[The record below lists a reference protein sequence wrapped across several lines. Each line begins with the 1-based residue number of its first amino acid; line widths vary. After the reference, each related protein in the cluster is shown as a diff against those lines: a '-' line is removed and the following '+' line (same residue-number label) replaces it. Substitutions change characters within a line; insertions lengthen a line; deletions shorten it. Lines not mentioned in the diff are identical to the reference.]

1 MQRERILI
9 GIDERGEKVVDSA
22 TTREQI
28 ERIKR
33 LECALVH
40 RGEPLRWEV
49 FDDPQNPH
57 TLFQAIIKDRELR
70 VDQGQLMA
78 DRPPF
83 AVITAVGGR
92 AVRLEYYEGHDA
104 LSLVYDLRAPELAGK
119 ELPPYLARDPY
130 AYDPVKFLKQAFPEL
145 VERIG
150 EPLLREILREAHE
163 RLQRD

>member
-1 MQRERILI
+1 MGTKPKLFLI

-22 TTREQI
+22 TTQGQI
-28 ERIKR
+28 ERVKR

-40 RGEPLRWEV
+40 RGERLRWEV
-49 FDDPQNPH
+49 FDDPH
-57 TLFQAIIKDRELR
+57 TLFQAILKDREMR
-70 VDQGQLMA
+70 VDQKQFMA

-83 AVITAVGGR
+83 AVVTALGRR

-104 LSLVYDLRAPELAGK
+104 LSLVYDLRAPELEGK

-130 AYDPVKFLKQAFPEL
+130 AYDPVEFLKRAFPEL
-145 VERIG
+145 VEQIG
-150 EPLLREILREAHE
+150 EPLREAHE